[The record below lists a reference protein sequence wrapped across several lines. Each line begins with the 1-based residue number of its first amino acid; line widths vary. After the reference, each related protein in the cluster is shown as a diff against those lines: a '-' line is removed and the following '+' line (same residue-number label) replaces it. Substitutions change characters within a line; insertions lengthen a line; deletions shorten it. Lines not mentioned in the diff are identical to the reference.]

1 MNTFRLLALLAPVAL
16 VLPLSANAAMDKA
29 TRDNFTQNCM
39 AAASQKLDA
48 KAAQAYCTC
57 GANSVN
63 KHFSDAEIKT
73 LSASATPPDALTAR
87 LRAAVTEDCA
97 KGK

>member
-16 VLPLSANAAMDKA
+16 ALPLSANAAMDKA
-29 TRDNFTQNCM
+29 TQENFTQNCM
-39 AAASQKLDA
+39 KTAGQKLDA

-73 LSASATPPDALTAR
+73 LSTSATPPDALTTR
-87 LRAAVTEDCA
+87 LQVAVTQDCA